1 MNGAAR
7 GLWIVDP
14 SVRDELGH
22 YAAYA
27 RAVAEAGRAAGASV
41 RVFAHRNLSPRLAA
55 TLGAEPTF
63 RYDFWHRFVALP
75 KLGALVDP
83 PVANFVMWRELRR
96 ALGGGPGADGV
107 VFAPTIDHRQL
118 LAWAAWMAG
127 LPPAERPTLCL
138 LLRYT
143 FVDVGAARRVAS
155 AAAWARLGFA
165 TLKRVVG
172 GRVRLLTDSA
182 RLAAEYASLT
192 TLPVEVVPIP
202 HIGDIAGSSVPLTQP
217 GLRADRPI
225 RFVSLGD
232 ARTEKGFALLAD
244 AIRWLDAA
252 GKLTGLEFV
261 IQSHIAS
268 PVYAALATPRAE
280 LSRIGAPAV
289 RLVDKVLSRE
299 EYAELLGGADVVLL
313 PYTRRVYFARTSGPF
328 TEALAAGKPVIVTAD
343 TWMSEELERHGAGL
357 TFRDGDAADLAGTIL
372 RAKEGLAELSQA
384 ARARRGAWLRRH
396 SPAAMVLALLGRS

>member
-1 MNGAAR
+1 MNGAER

-41 RVFAHRNLSPRLAA
+41 RVFAHRGVVARLAV
-55 TLGAEPTF
+55 TLGAERTF

-96 ALGGGPGADGV
+96 ALGRGPGPDGV

-118 LAWAAWMAG
+118 LAWAAWMRSVPA
-127 LPPAERPTLCL
+127 AERPTLCL

-143 FVDVGAARRVAS
+143 FVDVDAVRPVAC

-165 TLKRVVG
+165 ALKRVGG

-192 TLPVEVVPIP
+192 PLPVEVAPIP
-202 HIGDIAGSSVPLTQP
+202 HIGDLSDSSVSLTQP
-217 GLRADRPI
+217 GLRPDRAV

-244 AIRWLDAA
+244 AIQWLDAA

-261 IQSHIAS
+261 IQSFIAS

-280 LSRIGAPAV
+280 LSRIGSPAV
-289 RLVDKVLSRE
+289 RLVEQVLSRQA
-299 EYAELLGGADVVLL
+299 YAELLGGADVVLL

-372 RAKEGLAELSQA
+372 RAKEGLTELSQA

-396 SPAAMVLALLGRS
+396 SPAAMVLTLLGRS